1 MSYSKT
7 NKKIRNNTKK
17 MHVLLIISLGILL
30 ATTAHAGGAGV
41 YGCKGGAIL
50 DPPLYNIK

>member
-1 MSYSKT
+1 
-7 NKKIRNNTKK
+7 

-50 DPPLYNIK
+50 DPPFKKGDIK